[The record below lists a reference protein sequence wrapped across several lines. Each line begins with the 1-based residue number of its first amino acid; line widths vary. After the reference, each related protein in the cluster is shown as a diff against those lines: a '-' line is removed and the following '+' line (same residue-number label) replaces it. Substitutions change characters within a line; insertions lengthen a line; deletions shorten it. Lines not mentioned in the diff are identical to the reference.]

1 MTVHMHYIKSEF
13 IYTMISKRNTF
24 FIITMLLSGC
34 SSYNEHIDKC
44 AGEKV
49 GSVKRVLSYTP
60 IGAIVGNGLC
70 AIKGDPKKPEDQ
82 SKSNTDIKSTD
93 KNDPKS

>member
-1 MTVHMHYIKSEF
+1 
-13 IYTMISKRNTF
+13 MISKRNII
-24 FIITMLLSGC
+24 FIIAMLLSGC

-49 GSVKRVLSYTP
+49 GGVKRVLSYTP

-70 AIKGDPKKPEDQ
+70 AIKGEPEKPEDR
-82 SKSNTDIKSTD
+82 SESNGNTNTTD
-93 KNDPKS
+93 KTDQQN